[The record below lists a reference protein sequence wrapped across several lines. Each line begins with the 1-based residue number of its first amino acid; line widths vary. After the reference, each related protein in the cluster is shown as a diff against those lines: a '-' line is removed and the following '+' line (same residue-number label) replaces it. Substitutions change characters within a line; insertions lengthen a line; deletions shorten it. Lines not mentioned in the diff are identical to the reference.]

1 MKEIF
6 KHSYLSLKEILD
18 GNINFFIEKT
28 EVKEHLNAFAWN
40 ELLNKKE
47 IYVPNYNEKYNN
59 GDLKISIDD
68 YMVEYNT
75 ITVKAIITME
85 YWHDEHTL
93 RKMVSK
99 SRVVFNRLSK
109 QIDRFKMELVRFEN
123 VE

>member
-47 IYVPNYNEKYNN
+47 IYVPNYNEKYN
-59 GDLKISIDD
+59 KWS
-68 YMVEYNT
+68 
-75 ITVKAIITME
+75 
-85 YWHDEHTL
+85 
-93 RKMVSK
+93 
-99 SRVVFNRLSK
+99 
-109 QIDRFKMELVRFEN
+109 
-123 VE
+123 